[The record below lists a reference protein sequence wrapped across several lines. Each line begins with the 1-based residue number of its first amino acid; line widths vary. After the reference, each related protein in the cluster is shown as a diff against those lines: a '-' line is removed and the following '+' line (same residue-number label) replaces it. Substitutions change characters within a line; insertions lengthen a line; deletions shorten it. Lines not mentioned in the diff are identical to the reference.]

1 MAQLQWKFLHPRAT
15 MAHLGFLPSFLRDN
29 EDASAVKQLD
39 NGYKP
44 YGGWRPQKG
53 FKLTASKCLVY
64 PGDPP
69 LRPIAET
76 KLRDETICF
85 YESSFVAVIQPDG
98 SFEVCRMD

>member
-1 MAQLQWKFLHPRAT
+1 MPQLQWKFLHPKVT
-15 MAHLGFLPSFLRDN
+15 PDHLGFLPNFLHDDN
-29 EDASAVKQLD
+29 PATASVQLD
-39 NGYKP
+39 KGYKFA
-44 YGGWRPQKG
+44 GGWVPQEG
-53 FKLTASKCLVY
+53 FKLTANNCLTY

-76 KLRDETICF
+76 HLRGETICL